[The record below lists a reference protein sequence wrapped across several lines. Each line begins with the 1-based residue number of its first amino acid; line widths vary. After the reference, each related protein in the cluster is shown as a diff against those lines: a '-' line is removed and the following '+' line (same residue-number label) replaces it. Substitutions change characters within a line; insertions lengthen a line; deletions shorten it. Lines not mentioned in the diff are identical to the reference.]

1 MNRSDYRRAFD
12 AVHFSADFEERTLE
26 RLARTAG
33 QHENEKE
40 NSTMNVHHV
49 KKGVVLAA
57 VLVAVLVVS
66 AAAAILLLTPK
77 EVAQNLEDP
86 ALAAAFESE
95 GALALNQTIT
105 SEGRVFTLT
114 GLVSG
119 AGLSS
124 FTQDVDTAHTYAVV
138 AVANEDG
145 SPVDE
150 TVSTMCMTPLIS
162 GYEPWKVNAWTLG
175 GGYSSFQ
182 KDGVAYYLMDCTG
195 SLDLFADHTVYLA
208 FYEGNAPSAETF
220 SMAADGS
227 ISFADNV
234 TGPRAL
240 FTLPLDA
247 ADADPAAAAQ
257 LLADCGIGD

>member
-1 MNRSDYRRAFD
+1 MKRSDYRRAFD

-33 QHENEKE
+33 QTEKE
-40 NSTMNVHHV
+40 NLKMNVHHV
-49 KKGVVLAA
+49 KKGAVLAA
-57 VLVAVLVVS
+57 VLAAVLVVS

-95 GALALNQTIT
+95 DALELNQTIT

-119 AGLSS
+119 EGLSS

-145 SPVDE
+145 SPVGE

-162 GYEPWKVNAWTLG
+162 GYEPWRVNAWTLG

-220 SMAADGS
+220 STAEDGS
-227 ISFADNV
+227 ISFTDKV
-234 TGPRAL
+234 TGSRAL

>member
-12 AVHFSADFEERTLE
+12 AVQFSADFEGRTLK
-26 RLARTAG
+26 RLARVAG
-33 QHENEKE
+33 QTEKE
-40 NSTMNVHHV
+40 NLKMNVHHMRR
-49 KKGVVLAA
+49 GAVLAA
-57 VLVAVLVVS
+57 VLAAVLIVS
-66 AAAAILLLTPK
+66 AAAAIVLLTPK

-105 SEGRVFTLT
+105 SEGQAFTLT

-119 AGLSS
+119 EGLSD

-145 SPVDE
+145 SPVGE

-162 GYEPWKVNAWTLG
+162 GYEPGKVNAWTLG
-175 GGYSSFQ
+175 GGYSSFK

-195 SLDLFADHTVYLA
+195 SLDLLADHTVYLA
-208 FYEGNAPSAETF
+208 FYQGDIPSRDTF
-220 SMAADGS
+220 ATAADGS
-227 ISFADNV
+227 ISFTDNV

-257 LLADCGIGD
+257 LLANCGIDG